1 MNVLKELT
9 ENAVGKVLIKD
20 ALCAVEYNF
29 KWNAPADP
37 GEIEKFEKET
47 GCKIPYYYKEFLQMN
62 GNTWS
67 VISTLFSLIWSHV
80 TALCFGDGKEKED
93 FFQKTEASK
102 WLQIAPDMVSYLG
115 GK

>member
-20 ALCAVEYNF
+20 ALCEVEYNF
-29 KWNAPADP
+29 KWNASADP

-62 GNTWS
+62 GNT
-67 VISTLFSLIWSHV
+67 
-80 TALCFGDGKEKED
+80 
-93 FFQKTEASK
+93 
-102 WLQIAPDMVSYLG
+102 
-115 GK
+115 

>member
-47 GCKIPYYYKEFLQMN
+47 GCKIPYYYKEFLLCSN
-62 GNTWS
+62 GGVGYPSNEWQYLKCNFNT
-67 VISTLFSLIWSHV
+67 FFANFV
-80 TALCFGDGKEKED
+80 TCNGAMF
-93 FFQKTEASK
+93 
-102 WLQIAPDMVSYLG
+102 WRW
-115 GK
+115 